1 MVTPT
6 RKGNDMEY
14 DLDYFMDTEVFGDE
28 QYVSDVWEDEDEDDD
43 L

>member
-1 MVTPT
+1 
-6 RKGNDMEY
+6 MEY

-28 QYVSDVWEDEDEDDD
+28 QYVSDVWEDEDEDDYD